1 MKRAL
6 TAAAALATAWA
17 LASGC
22 SDETASASGAP
33 LQCSEIG
40 CVSQVT
46 VGLGDVAEELEQS
59 LPVLIEVC
67 FDSIDC
73 SKWTI
78 DAEAGSGPTCEP
90 ALSGSSATCEI
101 EVGGAITIAQ
111 TITGSPEIDDIHDLH
126 VNIRDAQDTP
136 IFDESRGVSLSFF
149 FPNGSGCP
157 PACRQGSVSFDL

>member
-6 TAAAALATAWA
+6 TAAAAFATAWT
-17 LASGC
+17 LAAGC
-22 SDETASASGAP
+22 SDETGSGSGAP
-33 LQCSEIG
+33 RQCTLVG

-59 LPVLIEVC
+59 LPVLVEVC

-90 ALSGSSATCEI
+90 ALSGSSATCDI

-111 TITGSPEIDDIHDLH
+111 PITGSPEIDDIHD
-126 VNIRDAQDTP
+126 VRVTVRDAQDTT
-136 IFDESRGVSLSFF
+136 IFDESKAAILSFF

-157 PACRQGSVSFDL
+157 PACRQGSLAFDL